1 MNRLPAP
8 LKPPKDAAHTQKEEK
23 KDTKDENK
31 EISINQ
37 EQSQVQKKDETSYD
51 LGTSEMEQ
59 SDDYKNKK
67 LLELQKE
74 KLEKDLNQ
82 EIYISICETPT
93 NIMFYCPSTKYLTLK
108 NGKIYFLIFSIL

>member
-1 MNRLPAP
+1 
-8 LKPPKDAAHTQKEEK
+8 
-23 KDTKDENK
+23 
-31 EISINQ
+31 
-37 EQSQVQKKDETSYD
+37 
-51 LGTSEMEQ
+51 MEQ

-108 NGKIYFLIFSIL
+108 NGKIYFFNLFNFYNI